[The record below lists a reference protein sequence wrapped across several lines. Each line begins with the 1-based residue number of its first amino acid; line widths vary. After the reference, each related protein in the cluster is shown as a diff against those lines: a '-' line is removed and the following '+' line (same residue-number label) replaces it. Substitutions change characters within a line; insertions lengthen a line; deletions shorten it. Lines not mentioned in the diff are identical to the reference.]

1 MRSRSLPAQTSLRPK
16 PNFPSP
22 FNPITSVQISRQ
34 KYSALR
40 FPQITRT
47 LSRIPPHEEGRFA
60 IVTNV
65 EAGCGGRDGSQ
76 ASHADERADPPSR
89 ESRRDRYQARCTG
102 SRARLSRTA
111 KPCGP
116 GAPTLALSSQRRPR
130 VSRATGAKE
139 PGPRGERGVRRQT
152 IAQGRPGVPA
162 EPVVPAPRILN
173 PHGGRGY
180 QSIPGLPCALD
191 LWRV

>member
-1 MRSRSLPAQTSLRPK
+1 VGRFYALGAPRTALATASFFFVTILARRLHLNRLPCFLIHSDLRGLAADERPARCPEPGLVEPTGNYGDSALYPNCRGRGQAVGSLAFGVRSRALPAQIPLRRK

-22 FNPITSVQISRQ
+22 FNPITPVQISRQ

-89 ESRRDRYQARCTG
+89 G
-102 SRARLSRTA
+102 
-111 KPCGP
+111 
-116 GAPTLALSSQRRPR
+116 
-130 VSRATGAKE
+130 
-139 PGPRGERGVRRQT
+139 
-152 IAQGRPGVPA
+152 
-162 EPVVPAPRILN
+162 
-173 PHGGRGY
+173 
-180 QSIPGLPCALD
+180 
-191 LWRV
+191 W